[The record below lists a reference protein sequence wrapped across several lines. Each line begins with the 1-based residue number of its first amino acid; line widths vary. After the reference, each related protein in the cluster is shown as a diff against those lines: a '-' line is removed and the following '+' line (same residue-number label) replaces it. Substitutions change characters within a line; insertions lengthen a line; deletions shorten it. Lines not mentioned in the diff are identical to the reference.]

1 MIVVPLLSGSRSRM
15 NVMLLSL
22 QTRRRRP
29 WRWAWPTCCATI
41 APPPWRGRH
50 PRLRPPRRSGSTP
63 VRRLP
68 RIHVRL
74 VTTRQLNCESAVLAL
89 LARQRLIHHLLRC
102 HAALVA
108 ALQLS
113 STVGFTGSSVCLL
126 TSFALIRTDWARID
140 YISVRFKAI
149 RELFRY
155 GLKPTIKLIMY
166 INCNLS

>member
-1 MIVVPLLSGSRSRM
+1 M

-29 WRWAWPTCCATI
+29 WRWAWPTCSATI

-68 RIHVRL
+68 SIHARL

-89 LARQRLIHHLLRC
+89 LARQRLIGTPPPAVSCRFGSGIATEFDRWFYRFFGMFVYVTRSDTDGLGSNRLHLG
-102 HAALVA
+102 
-108 ALQLS
+108 LS
-113 STVGFTGSSVCLL
+113 DLKQSENSVM
-126 TSFALIRTDWARID
+126 D
-140 YISVRFKAI
+140 
-149 RELFRY
+149 
-155 GLKPTIKLIMY
+155 
-166 INCNLS
+166 

>member
-1 MIVVPLLSGSRSRM
+1 MMIVVPVLSGSRSRM

-29 WRWAWPTCCATI
+29 WRWAWLTCSAMI

-68 RIHVRL
+68 CIHVRL

-108 ALQLS
+108 ALQLITEFDRWFYRFFGMFVYVTRSDTDGLS
-113 STVGFTGSSVCLL
+113 SNRLHLGLSENSVM
-126 TSFALIRTDWARID
+126 D
-140 YISVRFKAI
+140 
-149 RELFRY
+149 
-155 GLKPTIKLIMY
+155 
-166 INCNLS
+166 